1 MLGSGVW
8 SLGGLR
14 VLAMSE
20 LRTAGQRSSPTS
32 ANELD
37 VDASENSQDGKR
49 YKSETSI
56 TRQTSEIVRS
66 SGHKA

>member
-1 MLGSGVW
+1 
-8 SLGGLR
+8 
-14 VLAMSE
+14 MSE

-49 YKSETSI
+49 YKSETPI
-56 TRQTSEIVRS
+56 TRQTSQIVRS